1 MIQTFLLGLM
11 IGLTGALVPGPT
23 LVATINASVRG
34 GWATG
39 LRISAGHALVEAC
52 IFVLIILGIGSI
64 GISGQYSTVIAV
76 IGGTALLVFGILTLR
91 SAGSAIP
98 EGKAESV
105 VANPYL
111 AGFLTSIANPYF
123 WMWWLTVGSALLLTA
138 AQNALYFAVA
148 FLAGHWLADFGWYTV
163 VSASIHQGRKIFDER
178 MYTWVLRVCGL
189 FLMIFGSYYLA
200 SAFLLAP

>member
-39 LRISAGHALVEAC
+39 LRISAGHAFVEAC
-52 IFVLIILGIGSI
+52 IFILIILGIGSI
-64 GISGQYSTVIAV
+64 ETTRHYSTGIAI
-76 IGGTALLVFGILTLR
+76 IGGTALLLFGILTLR
-91 SAGSAIP
+91 SAGNAIP
-98 EGKAESV
+98 VGKAESA

-138 AQNALYFAVA
+138 AQNAFYFSVA

-178 MYTWVLRVCGL
+178 AYAWVLRICGI
-189 FLMIFGSYYLA
+189 FLMIFGVYYLA
-200 SAFLLAP
+200 TASSLIA

>member
-39 LRISAGHALVEAC
+39 LRISAGHAFVEAC

>member
-39 LRISAGHALVEAC
+39 LRISAGHAVVEAC

>member
-1 MIQTFLLGLM
+1 MIQIFLLGLM

-64 GISGQYSTVIAV
+64 GITGQYSTMIAV

-91 SAGSAIP
+91 SAGSVIP

-178 MYTWVLRVCGL
+178 GYTWVLRVCGL
-189 FLMIFGSYYLA
+189 FLMIFGAYYLA

>member
-76 IGGTALLVFGILTLR
+76 IGGTALLMFGILTLR

>member
-64 GISGQYSTVIAV
+64 GITGQYSTVIAV
-76 IGGTALLVFGILTLR
+76 IGGTALPL
-91 SAGSAIP
+91 
-98 EGKAESV
+98 
-105 VANPYL
+105 
-111 AGFLTSIANPYF
+111 
-123 WMWWLTVGSALLLTA
+123 
-138 AQNALYFAVA
+138 
-148 FLAGHWLADFGWYTV
+148 
-163 VSASIHQGRKIFDER
+163 
-178 MYTWVLRVCGL
+178 
-189 FLMIFGSYYLA
+189 
-200 SAFLLAP
+200 